1 MTTVNIGVR
10 MSAVTPMVGIG
21 IIIVN
26 QQGQIL
32 IGKRKN
38 SHAPYYSIPGGH
50 MELGETFSQCAIREV
65 EEETGLTIYEP
76 QVIAVTNNLATYHE
90 SGKHYI
96 SVALLATQF
105 SGQLTLKEPDKCEG
119 WLWVDPTQV
128 PSPQFDASE
137 QSIQCYLEQ
146 QFCIND

>member
-1 MTTVNIGVR
+1 
-10 MSAVTPMVGIG
+10 MSAITPMVGIG

-65 EEETGLTIYEP
+65 EEETGLTIYKP
-76 QVIAVTNNLATYHE
+76 QVIAVTNNLSTYHE

-96 SVALLATQF
+96 SVALLTTEF
-105 SGQLTLKEPDKCEG
+105 SGELTLKEPDKCEG

-137 QSIQCYLEQ
+137 QSIRCYLEQ
-146 QFCIND
+146 QFCINE

>member
-1 MTTVNIGVR
+1 
-10 MSAVTPMVGIG
+10 MSAITPMVGIG

-65 EEETGLTIYEP
+65 EEETGLTIYKP
-76 QVIAVTNNLATYHE
+76 QVIAVTNNLSTYHE

-96 SVALLATQF
+96 SVALLTTEF
-105 SGQLTLKEPDKCEG
+105 SGELTLKEPNKCEG

-146 QFCIND
+146 RFCISE

>member
-1 MTTVNIGVR
+1 
-10 MSAVTPMVGIG
+10 MSAITPMVGIG

-65 EEETGLTIYEP
+65 EEETGLTIYKP
-76 QVIAVTNNLATYHE
+76 QVIAVTNNLSTYHE

-96 SVALLATQF
+96 SVALLTTEF
-105 SGQLTLKEPDKCEG
+105 SGELTLKEPDKCEG
-119 WLWVDPTQV
+119 WLWVDPAQV

-137 QSIQCYLEQ
+137 QSIRCYLEQ
-146 QFCIND
+146 QFCINE

>member
-1 MTTVNIGVR
+1 MN
-10 MSAVTPMVGIG
+10 AVTPMVGIG

-26 QQGQIL
+26 QHGQIL

-50 MELGETFSQCAIREV
+50 MELGETFSQCAIREA
-65 EEETGLTIYEP
+65 EEETGLTIYQP
-76 QVIAVTNNLATYHE
+76 QVIAVTNNLTTYHE

-105 SGQLTLKEPDKCEG
+105 SGELTLKEPDKCEG
-119 WLWVDPTQV
+119 WQWIDPTKV

-146 QFCIND
+146 RFCINE

>member
-1 MTTVNIGVR
+1 
-10 MSAVTPMVGIG
+10 MSAITPMVGIG

-65 EEETGLTIYEP
+65 EEETGLTIYKP
-76 QVIAVTNNLATYHE
+76 QVIAVTNNLSTYHE

-96 SVALLATQF
+96 SVALLTTEF
-105 SGQLTLKEPDKCEG
+105 SGELTLKEPNKCEG

-137 QSIQCYLEQ
+137 QSIRCYLEQ
-146 QFCIND
+146 RFCISE

>member
-1 MTTVNIGVR
+1 

-21 IIIVN
+21 IIIIN

-65 EEETGLTIYEP
+65 EEETGLTIDEP

-96 SVALLATQF
+96 SVALLATKF
-105 SGQLTLKEPDKCEG
+105 SGELTLKEPDKCEG

-146 QFCIND
+146 RFCINE

>member
-1 MTTVNIGVR
+1 
-10 MSAVTPMVGIG
+10 MSAITPMVGIG

-65 EEETGLTIYEP
+65 EEETGLTIYKP
-76 QVIAVTNNLATYHE
+76 QVIAVTNNLATYSE

-96 SVALLATQF
+96 SVALLATEF
-105 SGQLTLKEPDKCEG
+105 SGELTLKEPDKCEG
-119 WLWVDPTQV
+119 WLWVDPTRV

-146 QFCIND
+146 RFCINE

>member
-1 MTTVNIGVR
+1 

-50 MELGETFSQCAIREV
+50 MELGETFSQCATREV
-65 EEETGLTIYEP
+65 EEETGLIIYEP

-96 SVALLATQF
+96 SVALLATDF
-105 SGQLTLKEPDKCEG
+105 SGELTLKEPDKCEG

-146 QFCIND
+146 RFCINE

>member
-21 IIIVN
+21 IIIIN

-65 EEETGLTIYEP
+65 EEETGLTIDEP

-96 SVALLATQF
+96 SVALLATKF
-105 SGQLTLKEPDKCEG
+105 SGELTLKEPDKCEG

-146 QFCIND
+146 RFCINE

>member
-1 MTTVNIGVR
+1 MNIGVI
-10 MSAVTPMVGIG
+10 MSAITPMVGIG

-65 EEETGLTIYEP
+65 EEETGLTIYKP
-76 QVIAVTNNLATYHE
+76 QVIAVTNNLATYSE

-96 SVALLATQF
+96 SVALLTTEF
-105 SGQLTLKEPDKCEG
+105 SGELTLKEPDKCEG

-146 QFCIND
+146 RFCISE

>member
-1 MTTVNIGVR
+1 
-10 MSAVTPMVGIG
+10 MSAITPMVGIG

-65 EEETGLTIYEP
+65 EEETGLTIYKP
-76 QVIAVTNNLATYHE
+76 QVIAVTNNLSTYHE

-96 SVALLATQF
+96 SVALLTTEF
-105 SGQLTLKEPDKCEG
+105 SGELTLKEPDKCEG

-137 QSIQCYLEQ
+137 QSIRCYLEQ
-146 QFCIND
+146 QFCISE

>member
-1 MTTVNIGVR
+1 
-10 MSAVTPMVGIG
+10 MSAITPMVGIG

-65 EEETGLTIYEP
+65 EEETGLTIYKP
-76 QVIAVTNNLATYHE
+76 QVIAVTNNLSTYHE

-96 SVALLATQF
+96 SVALLTTEF
-105 SGQLTLKEPDKCEG
+105 SGELTLIEPNKCEG

-137 QSIQCYLEQ
+137 QSIRCYLEQ
-146 QFCIND
+146 QFCINE

>member
-1 MTTVNIGVR
+1 
-10 MSAVTPMVGIG
+10 MSAITPMVGIG

-65 EEETGLTIYEP
+65 EEETGLTIYKP
-76 QVIAVTNNLATYHE
+76 QVIAVTNNLSTYHE

-96 SVALLATQF
+96 SVALLTTEF
-105 SGQLTLKEPDKCEG
+105 SGELTLKEPDKCEG

-146 QFCIND
+146 RFCISE

>member
-1 MTTVNIGVR
+1 MNIGVI
-10 MSAVTPMVGIG
+10 MSAITPMVGIG

-65 EEETGLTIYEP
+65 EEETGLTIYKP
-76 QVIAVTNNLATYHE
+76 QVIAVTNNLSTYHE

-96 SVALLATQF
+96 SVALLTTEF
-105 SGQLTLKEPDKCEG
+105 SGELTLIEPNKCEG

-146 QFCIND
+146 RFCISE

>member
-1 MTTVNIGVR
+1 
-10 MSAVTPMVGIG
+10 MSVVTPMVGIG

-26 QQGQIL
+26 QYGQIL

-65 EEETGLTIYEP
+65 EEETGLTIYQP
-76 QVIAVTNNLATYHE
+76 QVIAVTNNLSTYHE

-105 SGQLTLKEPDKCEG
+105 SGELTLKEPDKCEG
-119 WLWVDPTQV
+119 WQWFDPAQV

-137 QSIQCYLEQ
+137 QSIRCYLEQ
-146 QFCIND
+146 RFCINE